1 MPGTLA
7 RRTDR
12 PTPANRPAS
21 ERWLSLSAVRPR
33 SPGGLDLLVH
43 LLRPF
48 GYPRELGFQPVAFR
62 VRAGRGGFN
71 CLRCLRD
78 GRTVSALLCRRA
90 RRTLSLFPRRRDGR
104 TLSFLPGRRDGR
116 TVSFLAGRRDGR
128 TVSFLPGRRD
138 GRTVSFLAGRW
149 GGRTVSF
156 LPGRRGGR
164 TLSFRLCR
172 RGRCR
177 RHLPRPQQLRYQR
190 VIRPPAVAA
199 SPAGEH
205 NQTAKQYQPEQSS
218 DQPTHAPH
226 RRPPTPQSRYG
237 NPYDPKDLAPGGPK
251 RHL

>member
-7 RRTDR
+7 RNTDK
-12 PTPANRPAS
+12 PTRANRPAP

-90 RRTLSLFPRRRDGR
+90 RRTLSF
-104 TLSFLPGRRDGR
+104 F
-116 TVSFLAGRRDGR
+116 
-128 TVSFLPGRRD
+128 PGRRD

-237 NPYDPKDLAPGGPK
+237 NPYDPKDLAA
-251 RHL
+251 HLAGRRGTSNATCGQACSGVRKIQT

>member
-7 RRTDR
+7 RNTDK
-12 PTPANRPAS
+12 PTRANRPAP

-116 TVSFLAGRRDGR
+116 T
-128 TVSFLPGRRD
+128 
-138 GRTVSFLAGRW
+138 
-149 GGRTVSF
+149 
-156 LPGRRGGR
+156 
-164 TLSFRLCR
+164 LSFRLCR
-172 RGRCR
+172 PGRCR

-190 VIRPPAVAA
+190 VIRSPAVAA

>member
-1 MPGTLA
+1 LPTPRLAPVTHATRPPSPLRSPAMPGTLA
-7 RRTDR
+7 RNTDK
-12 PTPANRPAS
+12 PTRANRPAP

-90 RRTLSLFPRRRDGR
+90 RRTLSFFP
-104 TLSFLPGRRDGR
+104 
-116 TVSFLAGRRDGR
+116 GRRDGR

-138 GRTVSFLAGRW
+138 GRT
-149 GGRTVSF
+149 
-156 LPGRRGGR
+156 
-164 TLSFRLCR
+164 LSFRLCR
-172 RGRCR
+172 PGRCR